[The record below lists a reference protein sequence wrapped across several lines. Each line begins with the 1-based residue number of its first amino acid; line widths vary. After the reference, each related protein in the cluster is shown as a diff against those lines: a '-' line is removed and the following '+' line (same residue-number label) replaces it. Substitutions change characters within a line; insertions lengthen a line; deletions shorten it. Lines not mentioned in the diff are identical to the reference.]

1 MIQNNPRLLI
11 ILNRFVIGGQASDTL
26 SLAYY
31 LKPNFEILILYG
43 EKEKDEIE
51 ILFLLDKY
59 PGLTVKKIK
68 QLRRTINPV
77 VDLLALITLLII
89 IRKFKPDIVHTH
101 GAKTGILGRITAFF
115 CNVPV
120 IVHTFHGHFFHSYFS
135 SFVSSLVAA
144 VERLMAKI
152 TTAVVA
158 LSEDQK
164 QDLVEVYKVTT
175 PEKVNII
182 PLGFDLFPQ
191 TDLSRF
197 RKSFRDKYGIDNN
210 VIAIGIVGRIVPV
223 KNHQLFLKVAD
234 KILNEKPQHPLAFFI
249 VGDGELKE
257 SLQQNLKEK
266 GINYSTDKYSDKKK
280 IVFTSWVTS
289 MEEVMNGLDII
300 VLTSL
305 NEGTPLTLIEAQY
318 FRKPVIATNVGGVKD
333 TIEDGKTGFLV
344 EPGNAS
350 AFADKLMGLVNDPLL
365 RETFGAAGKKLV
377 EHRFFK
383 RIEVSLTQKLYF
395 SLLRK
400 KNIDRFNN

>member
-1 MIQNNPRLLI
+1 
-11 ILNRFVIGGQASDTL
+11 
-26 SLAYY
+26 
-31 LKPNFEILILYG
+31 
-43 EKEKDEIE
+43 
-51 ILFLLDKY
+51 
-59 PGLTVKKIK
+59 
-68 QLRRTINPV
+68 
-77 VDLLALITLLII
+77 
-89 IRKFKPDIVHTH
+89 
-101 GAKTGILGRITAFF
+101 
-115 CNVPV
+115 
-120 IVHTFHGHFFHSYFS
+120 
-135 SFVSSLVAA
+135 
-144 VERLMAKI
+144 MAKI

-344 EPGNAS
+344 EPGNAT
-350 AFADKLMGLVNDPLL
+350 AFADHLMALVNDPLL

>member
-1 MIQNNPRLLI
+1 MIKNNPRLLI

-51 ILFLLDKY
+51 TLFLLDKY

-89 IRKFKPDIVHTH
+89 VRKFKPDIVHTH

-164 QDLVEVYKVTT
+164 QDLVEVYKVTP
-175 PEKVNII
+175 PEKVHII

-249 VGDGELKE
+249 VGDGELKA

-266 GINYSTDKYSDKKK
+266 GINYSTDKYSDQKK

-333 TIEDGKTGFLV
+333 TMEDGKTGFLV

-350 AFADKLMGLVNDPLL
+350 AFADKLMALVNDPLL

-383 RIEVSLTQKLYF
+383 RNEVSLTQKLYF